1 MFGRNDKKC
10 PKHEPPRNRKRPAL
24 ARPRRSWVAKPEW
37 KKSGV
42 GVRVREGAAQGR
54 KVRRRGG
61 RAQEK
66 ATQNLLGCG
75 EAFGLL

>member
-1 MFGRNDKKC
+1 M
-10 PKHEPPRNRKRPAL
+10 
-24 ARPRRSWVAKPEW
+24 AKPEW

-42 GVRVREGAAQGR
+42 GVRVREGAAQGG

-66 ATQNLLGCG
+66 ATQNLWALVR
-75 EAFGLL
+75 LLDFSRAV

>member
-1 MFGRNDKKC
+1 M
-10 PKHEPPRNRKRPAL
+10 
-24 ARPRRSWVAKPEW
+24 AKPEW

-42 GVRVREGAAQGR
+42 GVRVREGAAQGG

-61 RAQEK
+61 HAQEK

-75 EAFGLL
+75 KAFGLL